1 MINCIKK
8 LKIKKI
14 KKMKKHDS
22 FQHIHTTEE
31 HRSQTMHKGITGSIP
46 NNEVK
51 TYTGMLCL
59 KSKHNPVAAMGHIMP
74 ICP

>member
-8 LKIKKI
+8 LKIKK
-14 KKMKKHDS
+14 MKKHALS

-31 HRSQTMHKGITGSIP
+31 HGSQTMHKRITGSTP
-46 NNEVK
+46 NDEVK